1 MIKGII
7 FDLDGVIVNTDKYHF
22 EAWKKLAGEENI
34 YFDYEINE
42 RLRGVSRMESLDIIL
57 KKASKEYGVDQK
69 ESMAYRKNQY
79 YKELI
84 QRLTPEDILP
94 GVINILKSLE
104 ERGLKKAIGSSS
116 KNTVTILEKIGLL
129 ERFDAIADGNCIKM
143 SKPDPEVF
151 LLAADLLHLETGEC
165 IVIEDAYAGIDAA
178 KAAGA
183 VAVAI
188 GSAVNYRKADY
199 VYKNMQEL
207 DLDFILRN

>member
-22 EAWKKLAGEENI
+22 ESWKKIADEENI
-34 YFDYEINE
+34 YFDYVINE

-57 KKASKEYGVDQK
+57 EKASKEYGVAQK
-69 ESMAYRKNQY
+69 DDMANRKNRY

-84 QRLTPEDILP
+84 QKLTPEDILP
-94 GVINILKSLE
+94 GVINILKGLE
-104 ERGLKKAIGSSS
+104 ERGIKKAIGSSS
-116 KNTVTILEKIGLL
+116 KNTITILKKIELL
-129 ERFDAIADGNCIKM
+129 ERFDAIADGNGIKM

-151 LLAADLLHLETGEC
+151 LLAAGLLHLEAREC

-178 KAAGA
+178 KAAGS

-188 GSAVNYRKADY
+188 GSAANYSKADY
-199 VYKNMQEL
+199 TYNNMQEL
-207 DLDFILRN
+207 DLDLIL